1 MHRRRFLRATAGVVG
16 AGSVVGA
23 GALWSV
29 QPRQAFLVAAD
40 SHRPRRLPAQRV
52 RRVVVVGG
60 GLGGIA
66 AATVLAGRGY
76 TVTLLEQAQHLGG
89 KVGGWH
95 SRVGGVDVPV
105 EHGFHGFFHQYFN
118 LRGLLQDAG
127 ALVPSSFSPASA
139 YPVAFA
145 DRPTELFGTSTTL
158 FPLNLL
164 DVIRR
169 SPSLRFAE
177 FRHAEQLLEMARWDG
192 ERTYARLDGVDF
204 ATWARDARV
213 PPAMVDL
220 VLRPFGETT
229 LNRMERLSA
238 AEALKFF
245 HFYFTGSPTG
255 LGFDLATKDTMSAVV
270 DPLAR
275 RLTAL
280 GGTIRTGARVSRL
293 VVEGGGVRGV
303 VVGDET
309 PLVRVPIPWGADDTA
324 FVDVGGVPAWCRR
337 RRDGAGAVVDTV
349 AFDLRCTHQGCPV
362 QPVPSTTTT
371 TTTAAADAAGF
382 SCPCHGG
389 RYDGAGT
396 PIAGPPPAPLRR
408 LPIVHDV
415 DGDAVVAAATGGE
428 RIDADAVIVAC
439 DTRGARGLL
448 SRSDLVPRVDTGGLA
463 ESEPFCI
470 VRLWLDK
477 PVRPDRAPFYTT
489 SRFVHLDSL
498 AIYSAFQEPFVAQAR
513 AGGGAVVELHAYAI
527 PAERLA
533 APDVLADALAAEMLV
548 VLPELAGA
556 RTLHREVQ
564 LQASFTR
571 FAPGDHPRRPRT
583 DSGVPGLLFAG
594 DWVKID
600 APVALM
606 EGATVAGKCAAN
618 HLLQADGLAAEPI
631 PIVAPRGPLA

>member
-1 MHRRRFLRATAGVVG
+1 MDRRRFLRVAGGVVG
-16 AGSVVGA
+16 ASAVA
-23 GALWSV
+23 GAAGLWSI
-29 QPRQAFLVAAD
+29 QPRRGWMVAPDTTGA
-40 SHRPRRLPAQRV
+40 PRRLPAGRT

-66 AATVLAGRGY
+66 TATVLADRGY
-76 TVTLLEQAQHLGG
+76 AVTLLEQAPHLGG
-89 KVGGWH
+89 KVGGWR

-118 LRGLLQDAG
+118 LRGLLHDAG
-127 ALVPSSFSPASA
+127 ALVPSSFAPASS

-177 FRHAEQLLEMARWDG
+177 FRHGEQLLEMARWDG
-192 ERTYARLDGVDF
+192 EATYARLDDVDF
-204 ATWARDARV
+204 ATWAKQARV
-213 PPAMVDL
+213 PPAMTDL

-255 LGFDLATKDTMSAVV
+255 LGFDLAKKDTMAAVV

-275 RLTAL
+275 RIEAL
-280 GGTIRTGARVSRL
+280 GGTIRTGARVARL
-293 VVEGGGVRGV
+293 VVEGGAVKGV
-303 VVGDET
+303 VGGDEA

-324 FVDVGGVPAWCRR
+324 FVQTDGVPLWCRR
-337 RRDGAGAVVDTV
+337 QRDGSGAVVSAA

-362 QPVPSTTTT
+362 QPIVPAAGAA
-371 TTTAAADAAGF
+371 TTAAAGF
-382 SCPCHGG
+382 ACPCHGG
-389 RYDGAGT
+389 RYDEAGV
-396 PIAGPPPAPLRR
+396 PVAGPPPRPLRR
-408 LPIVHDV
+408 LPIVKDGA
-415 DGDAVVAAATGGE
+415 GDAVVVAAAGGE
-428 RIDADAVIVAC
+428 RVLADAVVVAC
-439 DTRGARGLL
+439 DTGGARALL
-448 SRSDLVPRVDTGGLA
+448 SRSGLGDRIDLGALA
-463 ESEPFCI
+463 EAEPFCI

-477 PVRPDRAPFYTT
+477 PVRPGRAPFYTT
-489 SRFVHLDSL
+489 SRFAFLDSL

-513 AGGGAVVELHAYAI
+513 DSGGAVVELHAYAI
-527 PAERLA
+527 PAERMA
-533 APDVLADALAAEMLV
+533 APDAIADALAAEMLV

-571 FAPGDHPRRPRT
+571 FAPGDHRRRPTT

-594 DWVKID
+594 DWVKLD

-618 HLLQADGLAAEPI
+618 HLLAGDGLAAEPI